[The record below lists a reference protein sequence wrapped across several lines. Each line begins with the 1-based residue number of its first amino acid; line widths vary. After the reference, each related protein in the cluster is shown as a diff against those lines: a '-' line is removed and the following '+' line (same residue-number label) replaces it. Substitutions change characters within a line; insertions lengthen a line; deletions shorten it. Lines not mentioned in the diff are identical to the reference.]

1 MSSTDNA
8 MTAGGSSSGRA
19 AVGSRR
25 SSFLNVVGA
34 NVRKV
39 VIEMLRYLPNTLS
52 LLVTFYAVFLFVML
66 GVNFLGDPTT
76 AADNTRYAIV
86 ANTFWL
92 LLLLGVN
99 SMGWEITTE
108 ATRGTLEQLY
118 MSPTP
123 AWLILLARMIGTLIV
138 NLLLMVVLLFASM
151 LTAQQWL
158 NLDVA
163 ALLLIMPPTLLGVI
177 GLGFVMA
184 GLAIVY
190 KQIDSI
196 LQVVQFVYLAMVY
209 VPLTALPLLEL
220 APSVKGIDML
230 RQVLSFG
237 LPIGSFALRDWASL
251 LASGVLYFVF
261 GVLVFKLC
269 ERRAIDRG
277 LLGQY

>member
-1 MSSTDNA
+1 MPPIENA
-8 MTAGGSSSGRA
+8 TAVSGLGA
-19 AVGSRR
+19 AGTGPRPRR
-25 SSFLNVVGA
+25 SSFVNVLRG
-34 NVRKV
+34 NVRKI

-76 AADNTRYAIV
+76 AVDHTRYAIV
-86 ANTFWL
+86 SNTFWL

-123 AWLILLARMIGTLIV
+123 TWLILLTRMIGTLIV
-138 NLLLMVVLLFASM
+138 NLLLMVVLLVASM

-158 NLDVA
+158 NIDVV

-209 VPLTALPLLEL
+209 VPLTAVPLLEL
-220 APSVKGIDML
+220 APSVKGIDMV
-230 RQVLSFG
+230 RQVLSVG
-237 LPIGSFALRDWASL
+237 VPLSSFALRDWASL
-251 LASGVLYFVF
+251 LLSGLAYFALGLV
-261 GVLVFKLC
+261 VFKLC